1 MARATS
7 LDPLSA
13 GLQLVAASAA
23 MDGLIARFPNQV
35 SRVSAT
41 LSATQVPLYAAH
53 VPAGF
58 PSPAD
63 DYLEASL
70 NLNDHLIRHPESTFF
85 VKVSGE
91 SMSGAGI
98 FDGDMLVVDRLLP
111 PVHRDVVIAVVV
123 GELTVKRLE
132 LRSDGVWLVPEHPDY
147 PALRANPDAG
157 FEVWGVVT
165 AVVRSLRKPRG

>member
-1 MARATS
+1 MARPSIPAAESVVTALAREG
-7 LDPLSA
+7 LDALS
-13 GLQLVAASAA
+13 
-23 MDGLIARFPNQV
+23 ARFPGQV
-35 SRVSAT
+35 FRASANPSDT
-41 LSATQVPLYAAH
+41 RVPLYAAH

-98 FDGDMLVVDRLLP
+98 FDGDMLVVDRLLT
-111 PVHRDVVIAVVV
+111 PVHRDVVIAVVA

-132 LRSDGVWLVPEHPDY
+132 LRADGVWLVPEHPDY
-147 PALRANPDAG
+147 RPLRANPDAG

-165 AVVRSLRKPRG
+165 AVVRSLRKP